1 VLRYTNLLATVPMR
15 LGEAWQ
21 VSLPDILLNDLRTL
35 LGAENVRIV
44 YGND

>member
-1 VLRYTNLLATVPMR
+1 MR